1 MKQSSYSDA
10 LWLEFRNVSLGLGR
24 WDNQHTYKIIDFA
37 LVGDHYEQS
46 SAASLVC
53 LATQTSVERM
63 YSLAEAAKQWQ
74 APISVAVFVA
84 GSEEFSILQYYVTYL
99 RLCFDYIRA
108 NVTFHLAYPYE
119 RPPDHQT
126 TYNTYKLLQMFDCV
140 YPERTLRSLLTLRS
154 SETKRW
160 RLRHVYP
167 QNHLRNVAR
176 KGCQTRYVFLT
187 DVDIIPSTNIAPQL
201 NAFLANVQCP
211 SGLCAYVIPTF
222 EIDDR
227 VRYPSSK
234 TELLR
239 LVKKG
244 LARPFH
250 EKVFIYNQYA
260 TNFSR
265 QVFNILL

>member
-1 MKQSSYSDA
+1 MKQSNYADA

-37 LVGDHYEQS
+37 LIGDHYEQS
-46 SAASLVC
+46 SARSLVC
-53 LATQTSVERM
+53 LATQTSIERM

-126 TYNTYKLLQMFDCV
+126 TYNSYKLLQMFDCL
-140 YPERTLRSLLTLRS
+140 YPERTLKSLLTLRS

-187 DVDIIPSTNIAPQL
+187 DVDIIPSTNIAPKL
-201 NAFLANVQCP
+201 NTFLANVQCA

-265 QVFNILL
+265 